1 MRAAIESIRRVVAGY
16 AATHDTNLRA
26 MIDEALLAA
35 LATAVVFADV
45 VLLLVAGG
53 AR

>member
-1 MRAAIESIRRVVAGY
+1 MRGALESIRRVVAQY
-16 AATHDTNLRA
+16 AAAHDTNLRA

-35 LATAVVFADV
+35 LACTVLFADL

-53 AR
+53 VR

>member
-1 MRAAIESIRRVVAGY
+1 MRGALESIRRVVADY
-16 AATHDTNLRA
+16 AAAHDTNLRA

-35 LATAVVFADV
+35 LACAVLFADL